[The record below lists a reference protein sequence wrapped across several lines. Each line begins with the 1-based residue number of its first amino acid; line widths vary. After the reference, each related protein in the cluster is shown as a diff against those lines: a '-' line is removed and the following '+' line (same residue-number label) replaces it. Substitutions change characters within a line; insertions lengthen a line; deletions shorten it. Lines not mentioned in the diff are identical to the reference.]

1 MRKFAI
7 RTAIRILTFATWI
20 IGIGSIYQIQTG
32 QLDRKNMVPCVLM
45 CIIGMGYYLV
55 NIYRHQT
62 NGADKMSLMEFGA
75 MLDA

>member
-1 MRKFAI
+1 MKKLVI
-7 RTAIRILTFATWI
+7 RIAIRILTFGTWI

-32 QLDRKNMVPCVLM
+32 QLDRSNMFPCVLM
-45 CIIGMGYYLV
+45 CVIGMGYYLV

-62 NGADKMSLMEFGA
+62 NGTDKLSLIEFGA